1 MLGWIGYSWIC
12 KDKNVYYYINT
23 SFLHTVPFSSRC
35 PTTSSSD
42 SSTTSKDVDPSVPSR
57 NEDCQIEV
65 DSSVNGC
72 HKDNGSVSAAAATL
86 NRSISNGKKDEL
98 EEEELGIGKNI
109 SIKQVQHQQHEQKD
123 TTG

>member
-1 MLGWIGYSWIC
+1 M
-12 KDKNVYYYINT
+12 
-23 SFLHTVPFSSRC
+23 
-35 PTTSSSD
+35 
-42 SSTTSKDVDPSVPSR
+42 PSR

-72 HKDNGSVSAAAATL
+72 HKDNGSVSAAATL
-86 NRSISNGKKDEL
+86 NRSISNGKKDGL

>member
-1 MLGWIGYSWIC
+1 M
-12 KDKNVYYYINT
+12 
-23 SFLHTVPFSSRC
+23 
-35 PTTSSSD
+35 
-42 SSTTSKDVDPSVPSR
+42 PSR

-72 HKDNGSVSAAAATL
+72 HKDNGSVTAAAGTL

-98 EEEELGIGKNI
+98 GKEEELGIGKNI